1 RFFPT
6 ILVSG
11 SHPVRSVGFSADGGL
26 FAVGCNDRTLRVCK
40 TPSEA
45 ELASN
50 TNGTIEWPSTEVIR
64 RENHHLG
71 SIFCLGFSPD
81 SSLLATG
88 SNDKLVRL
96 LKLPG
101 TTAESQQQQPGFG
114 DSNGLDAE
122 PNTLVL
128 RGHTGTVRDLCY

>member
-1 RFFPT
+1 PPPRRFFPT

-50 TNGTIEWPSTEVIR
+50 
-64 RENHHLG
+64 
-71 SIFCLGFSPD
+71 
-81 SSLLATG
+81 
-88 SNDKLVRL
+88 
-96 LKLPG
+96 
-101 TTAESQQQQPGFG
+101 
-114 DSNGLDAE
+114 
-122 PNTLVL
+122 
-128 RGHTGTVRDLCY
+128 

>member
-1 RFFPT
+1 
-6 ILVSG
+6 
-11 SHPVRSVGFSADGGL
+11 VRSVGFSADGGL

-50 TNGTIEWPSTEVIR
+50 SNGTIVAVLIR

-88 SNDKLVRL
+88 D
-96 LKLPG
+96 
-101 TTAESQQQQPGFG
+101 
-114 DSNGLDAE
+114 D
-122 PNTLVL
+122 
-128 RGHTGTVRDLCY
+128 